1 MHATCIC
8 ANSVTL
14 HNQFRLVPLGDQSL
28 PSFLHV
34 NTMRTPVVRAQI
46 TEKPRNPYY
55 EQDIGHVLKHPR
67 WILRSI
73 GIWPILLESDNRIF
87 PRFLIGFSDLVL
99 LFTVVP
105 FSLYVTFEEK
115 DITMKLKLLG
125 LLTFCTLSLLK
136 HWALAAC
143 MPRIKDCVENLE
155 NDWKEVKHHE
165 DRELMLKY
173 SNVGRSLTLLS
184 LVFMYT
190 GGFMYHTVLQFAGGT
205 SVDERNRTIKPL
217 VYPTYSGMYNPQESP
232 VYEMVY
238 TVHCM
243 CGYVIYSV
251 TVGACGLAATF
262 ASHICGQIDV
272 MILRLKNLVDLENK
286 TERDQRLIQIVE
298 HHIRTLRFSATV
310 ETLLQ
315 EVCFLEFVGS
325 IFLICLLEYYI
336 LTDWGSNTWSFV
348 TYFALLMSLMFNI
361 FILCYIGDLLV
372 EKTSD
377 VGLSCFMTDWYKF
390 PTDTIRALIMIIG
403 MSSCPAKISAG
414 QIVVLNLSTF
424 GNILKTSLGYL
435 SLLRTLV

>member
-155 NDWKEVKHHE
+155 NDWKE
-165 DRELMLKY
+165 
-173 SNVGRSLTLLS
+173 
-184 LVFMYT
+184 
-190 GGFMYHTVLQFAGGT
+190 FAGGT